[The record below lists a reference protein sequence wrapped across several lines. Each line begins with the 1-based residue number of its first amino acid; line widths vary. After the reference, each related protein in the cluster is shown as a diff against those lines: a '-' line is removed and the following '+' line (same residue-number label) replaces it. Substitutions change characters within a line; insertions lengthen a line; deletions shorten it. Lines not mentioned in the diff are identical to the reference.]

1 VQHVGTRFPFA
12 LREWHSD
19 NGSEFLNEHL
29 LAWCRRRRIRF
40 TRGRPYRKNDQAW
53 VEQRNGL
60 VVRRLI
66 GYDRYS
72 TRAACSVLQR
82 LYGLLRLQL
91 NFFRPVRK
99 LVSKERASRRHIHS
113 EFAQKIPGEGSPDRI
128 TVNLAPADIRKEGA
142 SFDLPIALGILTATG
157 AVNGNR
163 PEPCAVV
170 GELALDG
177 QIQPVPGVVAVGLA
191 CRRRGVRTLLVPRA
205 NRLEADMVCGLTVLA
220 ADTLREAV
228 GLLNGEA
235 PCPRAAGGSSRRPL
249 VRFPNRTRALW
260 VGDSPPRRDPVTA

>member
-113 EFAQKIPGEGSPDRI
+113 EFAQKIPGEGSP
-128 TVNLAPADIRKEGA
+128 
-142 SFDLPIALGILTATG
+142 TG
-157 AVNGNR
+157 S
-163 PEPCAVV
+163 PS
-170 GELALDG
+170 
-177 QIQPVPGVVAVGLA
+177 
-191 CRRRGVRTLLVPRA
+191 TW
-205 NRLEADMVCGLTVLA
+205 
-220 ADTLREAV
+220 
-228 GLLNGEA
+228 
-235 PCPRAAGGSSRRPL
+235 RRPTSA
-249 VRFPNRTRALW
+249 RRAPPSTCLSLW
-260 VGDSPPRRDPVTA
+260 GS